1 MLNKIL
7 MGAAVSAA
15 ALTATAGSTAAENYQ
30 ILMMDYAFF
39 PEISYVQPGDTVTFV
54 NMSGITRVIEAKNG
68 SWSTPEIADGGEAT
82 ISIEQGMMNTFKTKI
97 DGVGG
102 NGVTDTSS
110 NGGDDVTD
118 VSDGTEGV
126 DGQTAEEGTII
137 GNLNFSAPPTIATN

>member
-82 ISIEQGMMNTFKTKI
+82 ISIEQGMMNTFKTNI
-97 DGVGG
+97 DGV
-102 NGVTDTSS
+102 
-110 NGGDDVTD
+110 GGDDVTD

>member
-82 ISIEQGMMNTFKTKI
+82 ISIEQGMMNTFKTNI

-102 NGVTDTSS
+102 